1 MIRRPPRSTLFPYT
15 TLFRSG
21 EGPCEPVR
29 RGAERARTDRQAR
42 VGERQRR
49 GRRRGVHGR
58 HRPHGERQTP
68 RDTADRADCHAHRQA
83 QRRPGCRA
91 RARTG
96 ARRDR
101 ALRRAAPLSAGARGP
116 QHSHDLR
123 TRATPRG
130 RASRLERRG
139 RSRQAGVAQLRVALR
154 AGRSVSRYRHPARN
168 GRDARLGGNE
178 AVAEGTGTESCRSL
192 TATRPVAR
200 TAADS
205 SPCSRILAMRRLLVL
220 GMTVGLTAPPT
231 VAQDPGRSRQTA
243 IVTAAAR
250 VAPAVVSVNV
260 LRRERRVAADPFDLF
275 FMPRGYEQTVEGYGS
290 GFIVPP
296 DGLVITNQH
305 VTQGAEQIVVTARD
319 GRDFAA
325 NALGE
330 VVGVNSNILTPSGG
344 SVGVGF
350 AIPIERAVRVADEL
364 RRFGTVRRAWVGLDV
379 AGAEDLRGW
388 KRVGGLRVTQVAEN
402 GPAAG
407 AGIADGDGLLV
418 GKGHRLRKRLDGE
431 AVLLDTG
438 PGDSLTVSYRH
449 AGQARTARLTVTDLP
464 TTLAE
469 KVAILGGMKVVTVTD
484 AVRAERGIQSDH
496 GALIYDIPDEM
507 QRATGLRSGDVVL
520 QINRA
525 KIAGAEDLRRA
536 FSTAA
541 GGGAV
546 TVC

>member
-1 MIRRPPRSTLFPYT
+1 
-15 TLFRSG
+15 
-21 EGPCEPVR
+21 
-29 RGAERARTDRQAR
+29 
-42 VGERQRR
+42 
-49 GRRRGVHGR
+49 
-58 HRPHGERQTP
+58 
-68 RDTADRADCHAHRQA
+68 
-83 QRRPGCRA
+83 
-91 RARTG
+91 
-96 ARRDR
+96 
-101 ALRRAAPLSAGARGP
+101 
-116 QHSHDLR
+116 
-123 TRATPRG
+123 
-130 RASRLERRG
+130 
-139 RSRQAGVAQLRVALR
+139 SRQAGVAQLRVALR

-178 AVAEGTGTESCRSL
+178 AVAEGTGTESRRSL

-296 DGLVITNQH
+296 AGLVSAVERNLLPSEGQSGVYVGMIQTDAAINP
-305 VTQGAEQIVVTARD
+305 GNS
-319 GRDFAA
+319 GGPLA

-402 GPAAG
+402 GPAAR
-407 AGIADGDGLLV
+407 AGI
-418 GKGHRLRKRLDGE
+418 
-431 AVLLDTG
+431 
-438 PGDSLTVSYRH
+438 
-449 AGQARTARLTVTDLP
+449 
-464 TTLAE
+464 
-469 KVAILGGMKVVTVTD
+469 VV
-484 AVRAERGIQSDH
+484 
-496 GALIYDIPDEM
+496 
-507 QRATGLRSGDVVL
+507 
-520 QINRA
+520 
-525 KIAGAEDLRRA
+525 
-536 FSTAA
+536 
-541 GGGAV
+541 
-546 TVC
+546 